1 MSQRLSCYVLFDVTH
16 TGVMNRSRPQDA
28 DTVNWLH
35 RRNTQ
40 CNFDTIL
47 QVISLR
53 SQPDVVKLPQKIEI
67 TDKELDFFGFSYF
80 QNTDDDT
87 RYCWKFEFEVQ
98 HSSVFADS
106 HDTLGALYKDCDG
119 VPMINCD
126 EQHDFSS
133 TFLNTTTELKNI
145 HFEVL

>member
-28 DTVNWLH
+28 DTVNWLR

-80 QNTDDDT
+80 QDADDT
-87 RYCWKFEFEVQ
+87 YYCWKFDFEVQ

-106 HDTLGALYKDCDG
+106 YDTLGALYKDCDG
-119 VPMINCD
+119 VPMINFED
-126 EQHDFSS
+126 QLDFSS
-133 TFLNTTTELKNI
+133 AFLDTTTELKNI